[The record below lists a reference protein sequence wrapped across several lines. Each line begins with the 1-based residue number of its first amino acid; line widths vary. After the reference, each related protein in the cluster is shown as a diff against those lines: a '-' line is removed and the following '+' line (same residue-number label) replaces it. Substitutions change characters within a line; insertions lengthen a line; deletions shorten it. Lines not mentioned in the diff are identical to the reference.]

1 MTLMTPTDRHTDE
14 FAWGSSN
21 SRAARAHIHDA
32 PRPAHARHTY
42 YVAHLV
48 IALVRVAAL
57 SQLPS

>member
-48 IALVRVAAL
+48 IALVGVAAL
-57 SQLPS
+57 S